1 MSRTNVPG
9 QGRSGEN
16 LPDRSIKDDLANAHE
31 AAQVWEHQLRPMID
45 AASLLVFY
53 VDSQFR
59 YRLANGNHQL
69 WFGQKPEEIR
79 GRPVREVLGEAA
91 WQVIKLYMER
101 ALRGEEVSFEQPV
114 PDPSVGPRWTGA
126 CFTPDRDSTG
136 QVCGFFGVITRGS
149 VEQESSSGAQGGEE
163 PYRRLFESS
172 REGIILVDMSG
183 YITAA
188 NPALQRM
195 LGRGLE
201 ELRNMTYL
209 QLTPKRWHAMQERI
223 IREQVLKRGYSDEY
237 EKEYIRKDGRIVPIS
252 KRVWLLKNDWGQPVG
267 MWGLIRDITEQK
279 RAEQAL
285 RESEQRER
293 ARAEELRR
301 LNQELES
308 RVAQRTA
315 EATQRAA
322 QLQALAAELTNAEER
337 ERRRLAQILHDHLQQ
352 FLVGARMRAA
362 IVSRRTSDPTVLRE
376 VSLLD
381 ELLHQAIQESR
392 SLTAQLSPPIL
403 YDGGLGPA
411 LEWLSRWIEEKYD
424 LKVVMDLGANAE
436 PDRPEVRTL
445 LFQAARELLLNVVKH
460 SGASRAYLHLQGL
473 DSGVIELSVKDEGR
487 GFAADKATA
496 STGGFG
502 LFSIRQR
509 LDLLGGSVRLDSRP
523 GMGTHV
529 SLVVPCG
536 QARMASISPSPAR
549 AARDQRPD
557 RSQSQPRIRVLLV
570 DDQQILREGLGALLR
585 DHADFDVVG
594 EAADG
599 EQAVQL
605 AHSLRPD
612 VVVMDASMPRLNG
625 VESTRRLSRELP
637 DSRVIALSMYSED
650 DMGAAM
656 REAGAV
662 AYLSKDG
669 PVEKLVAE
677 IRRAAAL
684 QRVGP

>member
-1 MSRTNVPG
+1 MSRPNSPG
-9 QGRSGEN
+9 RGSGSEEN
-16 LPDRSIKDDLANAHE
+16 QPDRLRHE
-31 AAQVWEHQLRPMID
+31 PVEGPETAQAWEHQLCPMMNPG
-45 AASLLVFY
+45 SVLVFY
-53 VDSQFR
+53 VDSEYR
-59 YRLANGNHQL
+59 YQLVNGNHQV
-69 WFGQKPEEIR
+69 WFGRKPEEIQ
-79 GRPVREVLGEAA
+79 GQLVADILGEPA
-91 WQVIKLYMER
+91 WRVVKPYMER
-101 ALRGEEVSFEQPV
+101 ALRGEEVSFEQLV
-114 PDPSVGPRWTGA
+114 PYPSVGPRWAGA
-126 CFTPDRDSTG
+126 CLSPDRDREGRVRGLLAVVTHASG
-136 QVCGFFGVITRGS
+136 QEPDSRKVGS
-149 VEQESSSGAQGGEE
+149 EE

-195 LGRGLE
+195 LGHSLD
-201 ELRNMTYL
+201 ELRSITYL
-209 QLTPKRWHAMQERI
+209 QLTPKKWHAMQERI
-223 IREQVLKRGYSDEY
+223 IKDQVLKRGYSDEY
-237 EKEYIRKDGRIVPIS
+237 EKEYIRKDGRVVPIS
-252 KRVWLLKNDWGQPVG
+252 KRVWLLKDDQGKPIG

-279 RAEQAL
+279 KAEEAL
-285 RESEQRER
+285 RESEHRER
-293 ARAEELRR
+293 ARAEELRI

-322 QLQALAAELTNAEER
+322 QLQALAAELTSAEER

-376 VSLLD
+376 VALLD
-381 ELLHQAIQESR
+381 DLLHQAIQESR

-403 YDGGLGPA
+403 YDAGLGPA
-411 LEWLSRWIEEKYD
+411 LEWLGRWIEEKYD
-424 LKVVMDLGANAE
+424 IKVAVEVGSHTE
-436 PDRPEVRTL
+436 PGRPEVRTL

-460 SGASRAYLHLQGL
+460 SGASRARVRL
-473 DSGVIELSVKDEGR
+473 DGSESGVIELTVKDQGR
-487 GFAADKATA
+487 GFVPDRATPSA
-496 STGGFG
+496 GGFG

-509 LDLLGGSVRLDSRP
+509 LDLLGGSVSIDSRP
-523 GMGTHV
+523 GKGTSV
-529 SLVVPCG
+529 TLLVPCA
-536 QARMASISPSPAR
+536 QVPVVSSAPSPAR
-549 AARDQRPD
+549 RARDQR
-557 RSQSQPRIRVLLV
+557 RSRTEAQPRIRVLLV

-585 DHADFDVVG
+585 DHPDFDVVG

-599 EQAVQL
+599 EQALQL
-605 AHSLRPD
+605 ARVLRPD

-625 VESTRRLSRELP
+625 VESTRRLNRELP
-637 DSRVIALSMYSED
+637 DARVIGLSMYSED

-669 PVEKLVAE
+669 PVERLIAE

-684 QRVGP
+684 QRVGQ

>member
-1 MSRTNVPG
+1 MSRPNSAG
-9 QGRSGEN
+9 QGGSGEN
-16 LPDRSIKDDLANAHE
+16 QSDRLTHELADDPQAVQA
-31 AAQVWEHQLRPMID
+31 WEHQLRPIM
-45 AASLLVFY
+45 AVVTHTSAV
-53 VDSQFR
+53 
-59 YRLANGNHQL
+59 
-69 WFGQKPEEIR
+69 
-79 GRPVREVLGEAA
+79 
-91 WQVIKLYMER
+91 
-101 ALRGEEVSFEQPV
+101 
-114 PDPSVGPRWTGA
+114 
-126 CFTPDRDSTG
+126 
-136 QVCGFFGVITRGS
+136 
-149 VEQESSSGAQGGEE
+149 QESHAGSEE

-172 REGIILVDMSG
+172 REGIILVDMAG

-188 NPALQRM
+188 NPALQQM
-195 LGRGLE
+195 LGRSLE
-201 ELRNMTYL
+201 ELRKITYL

-223 IREQVLKRGYSDEY
+223 IQDQVLKRGYSDEY
-237 EKEYIRKDGRIVPIS
+237 EKEYIRKDGGIVPIS
-252 KRVWLLKNDWGQPVG
+252 KRVWLLKDDRGKPIG

-279 RAEQAL
+279 KAEQAL
-285 RESEQRER
+285 RESEKRER
-293 ARAEELRR
+293 ARAEELRL

-308 RVAQRTA
+308 RVAQRTE

-362 IVSRRTSDPTVLRE
+362 IVSRRTTDPNVRRE

-403 YDGGLGPA
+403 YDAGLGPA
-411 LEWLSRWIEEKYD
+411 LEWLGRWIEEKYD
-424 LKVVMDLGANAE
+424 LKVQVDPGINAE

-460 SGASRAYLHLQGL
+460 SGAQRARLRLHAS
-473 DSGVIELSVKDEGR
+473 DSGMLELSVKDHGR
-487 GFAADKATA
+487 GFAADKATPSA
-496 STGGFG
+496 GGFG

-509 LDLLGGSVRLDSRP
+509 LDLLGGSVRIESRP
-523 GMGTHV
+523 GKGSCVTL
-529 SLVVPCG
+529 SVPYA
-536 QARMASISPSPAR
+536 QARAVSSSLSPAR
-549 AARDQRPD
+549 PARDQRPG
-557 RSQSQPRIRVLLV
+557 RSERQPRIRVLLV

-585 DHADFDVVG
+585 DHPDFDVVG

-605 AHSLRPD
+605 ARTLHPD
-612 VVVMDASMPRLNG
+612 VVVMDASMPGLNG

-637 DSRVIALSMYSED
+637 DARVIGLSMYSED

-669 PVEKLVAE
+669 PVERLIAE

-684 QRVGP
+684 QRVGQ

>member
-1 MSRTNVPG
+1 MSKPNCPG
-9 QGRSGEN
+9 GDGSAEN
-16 LPDRSIKDDLANAHE
+16 QSDRLRNDIADGPR
-31 AAQVWEHQLRPMID
+31 AAQAWEHQLRPMMD

-53 VDSQFR
+53 VDLEFR

-69 WFGQKPEEIR
+69 WFGCKPNELQ
-79 GRPVREVLGEAA
+79 GRQVREVIGAAA
-91 WQVIKLYMER
+91 WEVVKPYMER
-101 ALRGEEVSFEQPV
+101 ALRGEEVAFEIQV
-114 PDPSVGPRWTGA
+114 PYPSVGTRWAGG
-126 CFTPDRDSTG
+126 CLSPDRDSDG
-136 QVCGFFGVITRGS
+136 QICGVLAVVTHGPAA
-149 VEQESSSGAQGGEE
+149 QESGSGSEE

-172 REGIILVDMSG
+172 RDGIILVDMAG

-195 LGRGLE
+195 LGRSLE
-201 ELRNMTYL
+201 ELRNITYL
-209 QLTPKRWHAMQERI
+209 QLTPPRWHSMQEHI
-223 IREQVLKRGYSDEY
+223 IRDQVLTRGYSDEY
-237 EKEYIRKDGRIVPIS
+237 EKEYTRKDGGIVPIS
-252 KRVWLLKNDWGQPVG
+252 KRVWLLRDDRGKPIG

-279 RAEQAL
+279 KAEAAL

-293 ARAEELRR
+293 ARAEELRL

-308 RVAQRTA
+308 RVAERTA
-315 EATQRAA
+315 EATQRAT

-362 IVSRRTSDPTVLRE
+362 IVTRRTADPAVLRE

-381 ELLHQAIQESR
+381 DLLHQAIQESR

-403 YDGGLGPA
+403 YDAGLGPA
-411 LEWLSRWIEEKYD
+411 LEWLGRWIEEKYD
-424 LKVVMDLGANAE
+424 LKVLVDIGLNAE

-445 LFQAARELLLNVVKH
+445 LFQGARELLLNVVKH
-460 SGASRAYLHLQGL
+460 SGAQRARLRLQAS
-473 DSGVIELSVKDEGR
+473 DSGVIQLSVRDQGR
-487 GFAADKATA
+487 GFTPEKATP

-509 LDLLGGSVRLDSRP
+509 LDLLGGSVRIESRP
-523 GMGTHV
+523 GKGSCI
-529 SLVVPCG
+529 SLLVPCA
-536 QARMASISPSPAR
+536 QARVLSSSPSPAR
-549 AARDQRPD
+549 PARDQRPG
-557 RSQSQPRIRVLLV
+557 RNQSQPRIRVLLV

-585 DHADFDVVG
+585 DHPDFDVVG

-605 AHSLRPD
+605 ARSLHPD

-625 VESTRRLSRELP
+625 VESTRRLSREMP
-637 DSRVIALSMYSED
+637 DARVIGLSMYSED

-669 PVEKLVAE
+669 PVERLIAE

-684 QRVGP
+684 QRVGS

>member
-1 MSRTNVPG
+1 MSTPNSPG
-9 QGRSGEN
+9 QSDSGEN
-16 LPDRSIKDDLANAHE
+16 QPDRLTPDLPDDPQAAE
-31 AAQVWEHQLRPMID
+31 AWEHQLRPMMD

-53 VDSQFR
+53 VDSDFR

-69 WFGQKPEEIR
+69 WFGYRPEDIR
-79 GRPVREVLGEAA
+79 GREVQEVLGDAA
-91 WQVIKLYMER
+91 WEIVKPYMER
-101 ALRGEEVSFEQPV
+101 ALKGEEVSFELQV
-114 PDPSVGPRWTGA
+114 AYPSVGTRWAGGSLS
-126 CFTPDRDSTG
+126 PDRDSSG
-136 QVCGFFGVITRGS
+136 EVRGFLAVITN
-149 VEQESSSGAQGGEE
+149 SSPAQQSHSGGEE

-183 YITAA
+183 YIIAA

-195 LGRGLE
+195 LGRSLE
-201 ELRNMTYL
+201 ELRKITYL
-209 QLTPKRWHAMQERI
+209 QMTPRRWHAMQERI
-223 IREQVLKRGYSDEY
+223 IRGQVLKRGYSDEY
-237 EKEYIRKDGRIVPIS
+237 EKEYIRKDGGIVPIS
-252 KRVWLLKNDWGQPVG
+252 KRVWLLRDDRGKPIG

-279 RAEQAL
+279 KAGQAL
-285 RESEQRER
+285 RESEKRER
-293 ARAEELRR
+293 ARAEELRL

-362 IVSRRTSDPTVLRE
+362 IVSRRTMDPTVQRE

-381 ELLHQAIQESR
+381 DLLHQAIQESR

-403 YDGGLGPA
+403 YDAGLGPA
-411 LEWLSRWIEEKYD
+411 LEWLGRWIEDKYD
-424 LKVVMDLGANAE
+424 LKVSVDLGRDAE

-460 SGASRAYLHLQGL
+460 SGAPRARLRLHGS
-473 DSGVIELSVKDEGR
+473 DSGVIELTVKDQGR
-487 GFAADKATA
+487 GFIPDPKTP
-496 STGGFG
+496 SSGGFG

-509 LDLLGGSVRLDSRP
+509 LDLLGGSVRIDSEP
-523 GMGTHV
+523 GKGTTV
-529 SLVVPCG
+529 TLAVPCG
-536 QARMASISPSPAR
+536 QARVTSASPVPAR
-549 AARDQRPD
+549 LARGQRPGSD
-557 RSQSQPRIRVLLV
+557 EPLPRIRVLLV

-585 DHADFDVVG
+585 DHSDFDVVG

-605 AHSLRPD
+605 ARSLRPD

-637 DSRVIALSMYSED
+637 DARVIGLSMYSED
-650 DMGAAM
+650 DMGSAM

-669 PVEKLVAE
+669 PVEVLIAE

-684 QRVGP
+684 QRVGS

>member
-1 MSRTNVPG
+1 M
-9 QGRSGEN
+9 
-16 LPDRSIKDDLANAHE
+16 
-31 AAQVWEHQLRPMID
+31 MD

-53 VDSQFR
+53 IDSEFR
-59 YRLANGNHQL
+59 YQLANGNHQL
-69 WFGQKPEEIR
+69 WFGYKPEEIQ
-79 GRPVREVLGEAA
+79 GRLVSEVLGEPA
-91 WQVIKLYMER
+91 WQVVKPYMER

-114 PDPSVGPRWTGA
+114 PYPSIGTRWTGA
-126 CFTPDRDSTG
+126 CFSPDRDSSG
-136 QVCGFFGVITRGS
+136 QVCGFLGVVTHS
-149 VEQESSSGAQGGEE
+149 PATQESRSGSSGSEE

-195 LGRGLE
+195 LGRSLE
-201 ELRNMTYL
+201 ELRNITYL

-223 IREQVLKRGYSDEY
+223 IRDQVLKRGYSDEY
-237 EKEYIRKDGRIVPIS
+237 EKEYIRKDGGIVPIS
-252 KRVWLLKNDWGQPVG
+252 KRVWLLKDDRGKPIG

-279 RAEQAL
+279 KAEQAL
-285 RESEQRER
+285 RESEKRER
-293 ARAEELRR
+293 ARAEELRL

-315 EATQRAA
+315 EATRRAA

-362 IVSRRTSDPTVLRE
+362 IVSRRTTDPTVLRE

-403 YDGGLGPA
+403 YDAGLGPA
-411 LEWLSRWIEEKYD
+411 LEWLGRWIEEKYD
-424 LKVVMDLGANAE
+424 LKVLVDLGLNAE

-460 SGASRAYLHLQGL
+460 SGAARAQLRLRAS
-473 DSGVIELSVKDEGR
+473 DSGVIELSVKDQGR
-487 GFAADKATA
+487 GFVADKAA
-496 STGGFG
+496 PSAGGFG

-509 LDLLGGSVRLDSRP
+509 LDLLGGSVRIESRP
-523 GMGTHV
+523 GKGTSV
-529 SLVVPCG
+529 SLFVPCG
-536 QARMASISPSPAR
+536 QTPVVSSSPSPAR
-549 AARDQRPD
+549 PARDQRPG
-557 RSQSQPRIRVLLV
+557 RSVPQPRIRVLLV

-585 DHADFDVVG
+585 DHPDFDVVG

-605 AHSLRPD
+605 ARSLHPD
-612 VVVMDASMPRLNG
+612 VIVMDASMPRLNG
-625 VESTRRLSRELP
+625 VESTRRLSREMP
-637 DSRVIALSMYSED
+637 DARVIGLSMYSED

-669 PVEKLVAE
+669 PVERLIAE

-684 QRVGP
+684 QRVGQ

>member
-1 MSRTNVPG
+1 MSRPNSPG
-9 QGRSGEN
+9 QGGSGEN
-16 LPDRSIKDDLANAHE
+16 QSDRLIQGPSDDPQ
-31 AAQVWEHQLRPMID
+31 AAQAWEHQLRPMMD

-53 VDSQFR
+53 VDSEFR
-59 YRLANGNHQL
+59 YQLANGNHQV
-69 WFGQKPEEIR
+69 WFGYKPEEIQ
-79 GRPVREVLGEAA
+79 GRFVQEVLGEPA
-91 WQVIKLYMER
+91 WRVVKPYMER
-101 ALRGEEVSFEQPV
+101 ALGGEEVSFEQPV
-114 PDPSVGPRWTGA
+114 TYPSVGTLWAGA
-126 CFTPDRDSTG
+126 CFSPDRDSTG
-136 QVCGFFGVITRGS
+136 QVRGFLAVVTHTS
-149 VEQESSSGAQGGEE
+149 AAQESHAGSEE

-172 REGIILVDMSG
+172 REGIILVDMAG

-195 LGRGLE
+195 LGRSLE
-201 ELRNMTYL
+201 ELRKTTYL

-223 IREQVLKRGYSDEY
+223 IRDQVLKRGYSDEY
-237 EKEYIRKDGRIVPIS
+237 EKEYIRKDGGIVPIS
-252 KRVWLLKNDWGQPVG
+252 KRVWLLKDDRGKPIG

-279 RAEQAL
+279 KAEEAL
-285 RESEQRER
+285 QESEKRER
-293 ARAEELRR
+293 ARAEELRL

-308 RVAQRTA
+308 RVVQRTT

-362 IVSRRTSDPTVLRE
+362 IVTRRTTDPTVLRE

-403 YDGGLGPA
+403 YDAGLGPA
-411 LEWLSRWIEEKYD
+411 LEWLGRWIEEKYD
-424 LKVVMDLGANAE
+424 LKVQVDLGTNAE

-460 SGASRAYLHLQGL
+460 SGAQRARLRLHAS
-473 DSGVIELSVKDEGR
+473 DSGVLELTVKDQGR
-487 GFAADKATA
+487 GFAPDKPTPSA
-496 STGGFG
+496 GGFG

-509 LDLLGGSVRLDSRP
+509 LDLLGGSVQIESRP
-523 GMGTHV
+523 GKGSLV
-529 SLVVPCG
+529 SLFVPYA
-536 QARMASISPSPAR
+536 QARVVSTSPSPAR
-549 AARDQRPD
+549 PARDQRPD
-557 RSQSQPRIRVLLV
+557 RSEPRPRIRVLLV

-585 DHADFDVVG
+585 DHPDFDVVG

-605 AHSLRPD
+605 ARTLHPD

-637 DSRVIALSMYSED
+637 DARVIGLSMYSED

-669 PVEKLVAE
+669 PVERLIAE

>member
-1 MSRTNVPG
+1 MSRPNSPG
-9 QGRSGEN
+9 QGGSGEN
-16 LPDRSIKDDLANAHE
+16 QSDRLKHDLGDGPQ
-31 AAQVWEHQLRPMID
+31 AARAWEHQLRPMMD
-45 AASLLVFY
+45 PESLLVFY
-53 VDSQFR
+53 IDSEFR
-59 YRLANGNHQL
+59 YRLANGNHQFWL
-69 WFGQKPEEIR
+69 GCKPEELQ
-79 GRPVREVLGEAA
+79 GRYVRDVLGDAA
-91 WQVIKLYMER
+91 WEVVRPYMER

-114 PDPSVGPRWTGA
+114 PYPSVGTRWAGA
-126 CFTPDRDSTG
+126 CFSPDRDSSG
-136 QVCGFFGVITRGS
+136 QVRGFLAVVAHSS
-149 VEQESSSGAQGGEE
+149 VEQEPEPGGAGSEE

-172 REGIILVDMSG
+172 REGIILVDMAG

-195 LGRGLE
+195 LGRSLE
-201 ELRNMTYL
+201 ELRNITYL
-209 QLTPKRWHAMQERI
+209 QLTPTRWHAMQERI
-223 IREQVLKRGYSDEY
+223 IRGQVLKRGYSDEY
-237 EKEYIRKDGRIVPIS
+237 EKEYIRKDGGIVPIS
-252 KRVWLLKNDWGQPVG
+252 KRVWLLRDDRGKPIG

-279 RAEQAL
+279 KADQAL
-285 RESEQRER
+285 RESEKRER
-293 ARAEELRR
+293 ARVEELRL

-362 IVSRRTSDPTVLRE
+362 IVSRRTADPTVLRE

-381 ELLHQAIQESR
+381 DLLHQAIQESR

-403 YDGGLGPA
+403 YDAGLGPA
-411 LEWLSRWIEEKYD
+411 LEWLGRWIEEKYD
-424 LKVVMDLGANAE
+424 IKVRVDLELNAE
-436 PDRPEVRTL
+436 PDQPEVRTL

-460 SGASRAYLHLQGL
+460 SGAQRAVLRLQGS
-473 DSGVIELSVKDEGR
+473 DSRLIELSVRDQGR
-487 GFAADKATA
+487 GFVTDKATPSA
-496 STGGFG
+496 GGFG

-509 LDLLGGSVRLDSRP
+509 LDLLGGSVRIESQP
-523 GMGTHV
+523 GKGTFV
-529 SLVVPCG
+529 SLLVPCG
-536 QARMASISPSPAR
+536 QAPVVSSSPSPAR
-549 AARDQRPD
+549 PARDQRPG
-557 RSQSQPRIRVLLV
+557 RSQPQPRIRVLLV

-585 DHADFDVVG
+585 DHPDFDVVG

-605 AHSLRPD
+605 ARSLRPD

-625 VESTRRLSRELP
+625 IESTRRLSREMP
-637 DSRVIALSMYSED
+637 DARVIGLSMYSED

-669 PVEKLVAE
+669 PVERLIAE

-684 QRVGP
+684 QRVG